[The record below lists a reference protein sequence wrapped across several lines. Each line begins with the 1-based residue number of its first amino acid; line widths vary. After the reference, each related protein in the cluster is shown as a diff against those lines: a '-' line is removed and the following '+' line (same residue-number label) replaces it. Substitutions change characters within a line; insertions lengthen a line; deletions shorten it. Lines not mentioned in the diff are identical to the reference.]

1 MAHVLIT
8 SKEANVLTKS
18 DQNFLLGETHLLKPP
33 ILARTHSNHLH
44 EVFCLFVFCF
54 FFLMTGDPG
63 KEHGTKKAP
72 QQGEFRKG
80 QKVTLHV
87 QTPPR
92 ILPTGIRLG

>member
-1 MAHVLIT
+1 MAHILIT

-18 DQNFLLGETHLLKPP
+18 DQNFLLGETYLLKPP
-33 ILARTHSNHLH
+33 ILARRHSNHLH
-44 EVFCLFVFCF
+44 EFFFFF
-54 FFLMTGDPG
+54 FFLMTGGPG

-72 QQGEFRKG
+72 QQGELRKG

-92 ILPTGIRLG
+92 ILPTGICLG